1 MHDPAELR
9 SICKPEHASKQLL
22 CSIHLRFDSCFPPA
36 TLFVVARR
44 LRPRGTRKMV
54 SSAWTAPRSLS
65 NNSRQRS
72 SMFQLSNCEQPAKMP
87 LSCCCF
93 HRTAPCGLHRT
104 PPASNS
110 RLRTDV
116 PKTFSTPRVRFRAIH
131 DLVRRPS
138 PHHRPRAPA
147 HDPPHPQPTGR
158 CTFCCLFPAL
168 LNVR

>member
-22 CSIHLRFDSCFPPA
+22 CGIHFRFDSCFPPA
-36 TLFVVARR
+36 TSFVVARR

-54 SSAWTAPRSLS
+54 STAWTAPRSLS
-65 NNSRQRS
+65 NNTVPACSSSQNASSQRK
-72 SMFQLSNCEQPAKMP
+72 CP
-87 LSCCCF
+87 LAAAVF
-93 HRTAPCGLHRT
+93 IAQHRVVCTAARPS
-104 PPASNS
+104 ASDS

-116 PKTFSTPRVRFRAIH
+116 PKTFSTRRVRFRALH